1 MSFGPCSCEI
11 TLGGGCGCSPP
22 SSLTLKQYQ
31 EGALNTDTTSNF
43 EWDYYAVAV
52 AGEAGEILEHVKKN
66 LRDDGGE
73 LTEERREKIIK
84 EMGDVLWYLAV
95 CADRLDVGL
104 DEVAQINL
112 DKLAARK
119 ENGTLHGDGDD
130 R

>member
-1 MSFGPCSCEI
+1 MTTCSCTYGESA
-11 TLGGGCGCSPP
+11 CGCATLPV
-22 SSLTLKQYQ
+22 LTLKQYQ

-73 LTEERREKIIK
+73 LSSERREKIIK

>member
-1 MSFGPCSCEI
+1 MTTCLLHLLLESA
-11 TLGGGCGCSPP
+11 CGCSTLPL
-22 SSLTLKQYQ
+22 LTLKQYQ

-73 LTEERREKIIK
+73 LSSERREKIIK